1 MNYHNIKHC
10 DMVNGTGLR
19 VTLFVSGCSHNCM
32 NCQNPQTHD
41 PYSGILFDDEAKQE
55 IFDDL
60 GQPWCEGL
68 TLSGG
73 DPLYPSNRCVILFLV
88 KEIKDKFPNKTIWLY
103 TGYVYED
110 IKDDLSIKPIL
121 ENVDVIVDGPFMKNK
136 YSYDLKWRG
145 SSNQRVIDLHSGNSL
160 V

>member
-1 MNYHNIKHC
+1 
-10 DMVNGTGLR
+10 MVNGTGLR

-41 PYSGILFDDEAKQE
+41 PSSGVLFDDNAKQE

-60 GQPWCEGL
+60 SQSWCDGL

-73 DPLYPSNRCVILFLV
+73 DPLYPSNRCTISHLV
-88 KEIKDKFPNKTIWLY
+88 KEIKNNFPDKTIWLY
-103 TGYVYED
+103 TGYVYEE
-110 IKDDLSIKPIL
+110 IKDDLSVKPIL
-121 ENVDVIVDGPFMKNK
+121 ENVDVIVDGPFVQNK

-145 SSNQRVIDLHSGNSL
+145 SSNQRVLDLRNGNSL
-160 V
+160 I